1 MKTKGA
7 RLQDRLIR
15 TLNPRPDLGER
26 NRKKKRE
33 EGDSNRPE
41 ISPNPNP
48 KIPILVRRSRSGTGK
63 EKRERLTDPDRIG
76 KEQTVTLP
84 LTVISNQERKDG
96 LEGVFSYLGIP
107 CAVTTAC
114 RRTGRRAGQ
123 GTVARLLGSGPL
135 SHGRARALTK
145 SPTAAPALHL
155 QSAIMD
161 GCCSFHGWTAS
172 GARTEEKGREID
184 RLAGWR
190 LAAEAAAPPRSCRRL
205 PPPFHRSRSVL
216 WKERKGRKK

>member
-1 MKTKGA
+1 MA
-7 RLQDRLIR
+7 
-15 TLNPRPDLGER
+15 
-26 NRKKKRE
+26 
-33 EGDSNRPE
+33 
-41 ISPNPNP
+41 
-48 KIPILVRRSRSGTGK
+48 
-63 EKRERLTDPDRIG
+63 DPDRIG
-76 KEQTVTLP
+76 KEQTVTLT

-114 RRTGRRAGQ
+114 HRTGRRAGQ

-145 SPTAAPALHL
+145 SPTAAPAWHL

-161 GCCSFHGWTAS
+161 GYCSFHGWTVS
-172 GARTEEKGREID
+172 DARIEEKGWEID

-190 LAAEAAAPPRSCRRL
+190 LAAEAAVPPPRSCRQP
-205 PPPFHRSRSVL
+205 PPPFFSSAAATPFGGERGKEEENGLGFGEGRPAGGVLIPRKSRMAVRSN
-216 WKERKGRKK
+216 

>member
-1 MKTKGA
+1 
-7 RLQDRLIR
+7 
-15 TLNPRPDLGER
+15 
-26 NRKKKRE
+26 
-33 EGDSNRPE
+33 
-41 ISPNPNP
+41 
-48 KIPILVRRSRSGTGK
+48 
-63 EKRERLTDPDRIG
+63 LTDPDRIE
-76 KEQTVTLP
+76 KEQTATLTP
-84 LTVISNQERKDG
+84 IVIPNQERKDG

-123 GTVARLLGSGPL
+123 GTVARLVGSGLL
-135 SHGRARALTK
+135 SHRRARALTK
-145 SPTAAPALHL
+145 SPTTAPAWHL